1 MDKLSKIDISVLK
14 DIYGAMLTGRQSEV
28 LQMYCDCD
36 CSLGEIAE
44 QTGISR
50 QGVRDAIVNGEKTL
64 VNLENKLHLLADKR
78 KRMENLA
85 ELKAHLNNDDCQKAL
100 QVVDKMIFGE

>member
-1 MDKLSKIDISVLK
+1 MEKLSKIDVSVLK
-14 DIYGAMLTGRQSEV
+14 DIYGQMLTDRQSEV

-36 CSLGEIAE
+36 CSLAEIAE

-64 VNLENKLHLLADKR
+64 VNLENKLHLLTEKR
-78 KRMENLA
+78 KL
-85 ELKAHLNNDDCQKAL
+85 LNNLTVLKDLVRQGSCEKAL
-100 QVVDKMIFGE
+100 QFIEQMISGE